1 MTVLAVHI
9 SSLFAAKTTLFEEAV
24 NMVQAV
30 ETRTSSTEK
39 TSKNN
44 TTLFFITIFLL
55 WFPGIRIYSVLAF
68 IISLSTK

>member
-1 MTVLAVHI
+1 MTVLVVHI

-44 TTLFFITIFLL
+44 ISLFFITIFYFGFRESESILFWLL
-55 WFPGIRIYSVLAF
+55 
-68 IISLSTK
+68 